1 MNDLWKDNEELHHKI
16 AELENLMS
24 TMKLQMRTQ
33 DQLLV
38 SKEEDIVS
46 LKQAKANLEK

>member
-1 MNDLWKDNEELHHKI
+1 MNDLWRDNEELHHKI

-38 SKEEDIVS
+38 SKEDASIS
-46 LKQAKANLEK
+46 LKQANINLEK